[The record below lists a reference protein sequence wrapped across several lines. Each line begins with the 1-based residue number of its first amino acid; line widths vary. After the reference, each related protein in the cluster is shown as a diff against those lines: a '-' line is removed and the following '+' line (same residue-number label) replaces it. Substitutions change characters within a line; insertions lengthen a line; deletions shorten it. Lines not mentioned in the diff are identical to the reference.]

1 MKDLDS
7 KMIAMIEQN
16 SRDNAELAKEKIQFI
31 DRMMTNII
39 ADQSIDPL
47 PEKKQEMV
55 DLLNDIKLDYLAFT
69 QPKDKMPWEK

>member
-1 MKDLDS
+1 MKDLD
-7 KMIAMIEQN
+7 KKVEEIIKHN
-16 SRDNAELAKEKIQFI
+16 SRDNAELAQEKVRFI

-47 PEKKQEMV
+47 PEKKQEMI

>member
-16 SRDNAELAKEKIQFI
+16 GRDNAELAKEKIQFI

>member
-7 KMIAMIEQN
+7 KMIAMIEHN

-47 PEKKQEMV
+47 PEKKQNMI

-69 QPKDKMPWEK
+69 QHKNKMPWEK